1 MLGRWRVGNRQTL
14 RQRVQ
19 GLRWSEKIAIASL
32 CILIFGLL
40 PVALYAHG
48 GGFPRLNGVEAGPYR
63 VYAWTQPNPWLTGQD
78 LHISVAVTKVD
89 SSVTV
94 VGNPAAETLVTDASV
109 TSNFTPPADSTD
121 LIVSRSLTPTES
133 LGGIY
138 YDTDLR
144 LPATGDWKVDLA
156 VAGSL
161 GSGTANFV
169 VTVLP
174 GRQFNWWLIGGAGA
188 AFLALLVI
196 AAIVGRRGSK

>member
-14 RQRVQ
+14 QQSVQ
-19 GLRWSEKIAIASL
+19 GLRGRERIALAL
-32 CILIFGLL
+32 LGMLIFCLL

-63 VYAWTQPNPWLTGQD
+63 VYAWTQPNPWQADED
-78 LHISVAVTKVD
+78 LHLSVAVTKVD
-89 SSVTV
+89 TSVNV
-94 VGNPAAETLVTDASV
+94 AGNPAAETLVTDATVISQ
-109 TSNFTPPADSTD
+109 FHPPAASAD
-121 LIVSRSLTPTES
+121 LAVSRSLSATES

-161 GSGTANFV
+161 GSGSANFV

-188 AFLALLVI
+188 FVLALLVI
-196 AAIVGRRGSK
+196 AAIIGRRRS